1 MRRATESVLKNL
13 TVFVQA
19 AEALSFALAAER
31 LGLSRSAVG
40 KSIARLEEQLQV
52 RLFNRTTRSLSLTEA
67 GRLLFERAQDVLGE
81 LEAVTDQLAYQRQV
95 PSGRLRIDLPI
106 VFGRESVV
114 PILLDVA
121 QKYPQITLDVSF
133 NNRYVDLIAEGIDLA
148 VRMGDLDNNS
158 ELIASRLGEQKLVLC
173 GSPAY
178 FAAHGKPHNV
188 ADLDAHACITYTV
201 AGRPRPWQFKRA
213 DGSVFTKVFYGPMR
227 FESGDVILDAVLRG
241 FGVAQLPTWLVARQL
256 RAGELEIGLADY
268 SVHAIPVHLLWPRVK
283 TLSPKTRVVVD
294 ELKRRLVI
302 NPALSAA

>member
-106 VFGRESVV
+106 VFGREAVV

-121 QKYPQITLDVSF
+121 KKYPQITLDVSF
-133 NNRYVDLIAEGIDLA
+133 NNRYVDLIAEGVDLA
-148 VRMGDLDNNS
+148 VRMGELDNNS
-158 ELIASRLGEQKLVLC
+158 ELIASKLGEQKLVLC
-173 GSPAY
+173 GSRDY
-178 FAAHGKPHNV
+178 FAQHGKPHTV
-188 ADLDAHACITYTV
+188 AELDEHACITYTV
-201 AGRPRPWQFKRA
+201 AGRPRPWRFKRT
-213 DGSVFTKVFYGPMR
+213 DGSMFTKVFYGPMR

-256 RAGELEIGLADY
+256 REGDLEIGLADY

-302 NPALSAA
+302 NPALSAG